1 METEKTIESAE
12 IKKPSDKIA
21 WHPGFYGGLEL
32 ELRRWKADLIFQEE
46 HTLSKQPLKMDMLII
61 KKSRDVAIDFSYGRA
76 FREYNVIEYKS
87 PEDTLSIDAF
97 YKTIGYA
104 CLYKGTGETENAI
117 PEEELTVTMF
127 CFHHPK
133 NLLTYLAKKG
143 AQVRAEGGG
152 LYQVDGKYPFT
163 LQIVVTQE
171 LEDNDEHPLRL
182 LTKDVEIGEL
192 QDYVRKVRD
201 VLKEPGD
208 QHNAAA
214 LLHVCYQAYNAAHQ
228 NREGESAMTEQQLVS
243 LIFGNKLEEVREEA
257 KEEALKEERE
267 RTVLD
272 MLSDH
277 LPLNSIMKYSKLSV
291 ERIMDIAQSNGIAV
305 IRG

>member
-1 METEKTIESAE
+1 MEKARKIESAE
-12 IKKPSDKIA
+12 IKKSSDKIA

-32 ELRRWKADLIFQEE
+32 ELRRWKADLLFQEE

-61 KKSRDVAIDFSYGRA
+61 KKSRDVVIDFSYGRA

-117 PEEELTVTMF
+117 PEDELTVTMF
-127 CFHHPK
+127 CFHRPK
-133 NLLTYLAKKG
+133 NLLSYLEKKG
-143 AQVRAEGGG
+143 AEVRAEGGG
-152 LYQVDGKYPFT
+152 LYRVDGKYPFP

-171 LEDNDEHPLRL
+171 LEDSDEHPLRF
-182 LTKDVEIGEL
+182 LTKDVEIEKL
-192 QDYVRKVRD
+192 QDYIRKVRD
-201 VLKEPGD
+201 ILKEPGD
-208 QHNAAA
+208 QNNAAA
-214 LLHVCYQAYNAAHQ
+214 LLHVCYQAYNATHQ
-228 NREGESAMTEQQLVS
+228 NKEEESAMTEQQLVS

-257 KEEALKEERE
+257 LKEERE

-277 LPLNSIMKYSKLSV
+277 LPLKSIIKYSKLSV
-291 ERIMDIAQSNGIAV
+291 DRVMEIANSHGIA
-305 IRG
+305 ITTEQIG